1 MTVTDTTLVPE
12 RSEAD
17 NFGDLTQRIARVA
30 VIAAADADNVDREA
44 RFPHAAIAAAKANKL
59 LGALVPAEFGGDEAS
74 IFDVT
79 EMCYALGRACSSTA
93 MIIAMHHVKVACV
106 VRHGRGNAWQESF
119 MRRIA
124 SEQMLLASSTTEGQ
138 NGGNVRSSAAA
149 IEHNG
154 NTLSLE
160 RDATVISYGAEADG
174 LVTVARRATDAAAS
188 DQVLLAL
195 AKSDYTLERTTTWD
209 TLGMRG
215 TCSTGFAL
223 KARAVADQIV
233 PEPYDR
239 IHAQTMVPYAHLCW
253 SSVWAGIASAAV
265 TRAQAFI
272 RKAARGANG
281 QLPPGAA
288 HFTEAQAN
296 LNKLRAMIT
305 TTADM
310 YAVREFDERTLGAL
324 DFQSA
329 INLLKVEAS
338 ELAGDI
344 VMSTLRATGLSGYRN
359 DGSSSVARH
368 LRDVLSAPL
377 MINNDRIR
385 ANIATATLMG
395 GGSPRL
401 RG

>member
-1 MTVTDTTLVPE
+1 MTVIDTTLVPN
-12 RSEAD
+12 RSEAE
-17 NFGDLTQRIARVA
+17 NFGDRAQRIASVA
-30 VIAAADADNVDREA
+30 AIAAADADNVDREA

-59 LGALVPAEFGGDEAS
+59 LGALVPHEFGGEEAS

-93 MIIAMHHVKVACV
+93 MIVAMHHVKVACI

-124 SEQMLLASSTTEGQ
+124 TEQMLLASSTTEGQ

-149 IEHNG
+149 IERNG
-154 NTLSLE
+154 NMLSLE

-174 LVTVARRATDAAAS
+174 LVTVARRAGDAAAS

-195 AKSDYTLERTTTWD
+195 AKSDYTLERTTSWD

-223 KARAVADQIV
+223 KARGVVDQIV

-272 RKAARGANG
+272 RKAARGTNG

-305 TTADM
+305 ATADM